1 MSIIKEFPILY
12 GKASNGKI
20 KTVKY
25 YIEQLE
31 DGTCDIVNEHGYIDG
46 KKQIDRRNIKSGK
59 NIGKKNETTIQE
71 QAISETNSKINKKK
85 DNNYTENP
93 SGEPDKAEHSLL
105 PMLAHTFSK
114 IDGDGKQIGRKH
126 HIKYPCFCQPKLN
139 GVRCL
144 TRLTTGKNAIFT
156 SRKFKEYKTLDHLV
170 NEVNFVFPE
179 LVDTGIPIDGEIYL
193 HGLTLQEINRRVK
206 KWRSGETTA
215 LEYWV
220 YDIADPSKTFDERR
234 KLIDTAFKQAH
245 INNKEYYEVLRVKQL
260 ETFVAAD
267 EDAVYRLHD
276 RFVKEGYEGVIIR
289 NSDGKYVMEK
299 RSNHLQK
306 YKEFIDEEFEIV
318 GHKVGEGREADAVVF
333 ICKVPNPTEQGQ
345 KTFEVRPR
353 GSIEQ
358 RRSWTEDIENIVGKE
373 LTVRYQELTEDN
385 VPSFPVGIAIRDY
398 E

>member
-1 MSIIKEFPILY
+1 MLY
-12 GKASNGKI
+12 GRARNGKI

-25 YIEQLE
+25 YVEELD

-46 KKQIDRRNIKSGK
+46 KKQTDRRNIKAGK

-71 QAISETNSKINKKK
+71 QAIAETESKISKKK
-85 DNNYTENP
+85 DSNYTEDPSGNP
-93 SGEPDKAEHSLL
+93 SKQERSLL
-105 PMLAHTFSK
+105 PMLAQTFSK
-114 IDGDGKQIGRKH
+114 LDESGKEKGRKH
-126 HIKYPCFCQPKLN
+126 YIKYPCYCQPKLN

-144 TRLTTGKNAIFT
+144 ARLTTGKNAIFT
-156 SRKFKEYKTLDHLV
+156 SRKFKEYNTLDHLV

-179 LVDTGIPIDGEIYL
+179 LVDTNIPIDGEIYL

-206 KWRSGETTA
+206 KWRSGDTTK

-220 YDIADPSKTFDERR
+220 YDIGDTTKTFEERT
-234 KLIDTAFKQAH
+234 KQIDTAFKQAH
-245 INNKEYYEVLRVKQL
+245 INNREYYDILRVKQL
-260 ETFVAAD
+260 ETFVAVD
-267 EDAVYRLHD
+267 EEAVYRLHD

-289 NSDGKYVMEK
+289 NMDGSYVFDH
-299 RSNHLQK
+299 RSNDLQK
-306 YKEFIDEEFEIV
+306 YKEFIDDEFEIV
-318 GHKVGEGREADAVVF
+318 DYKTGEGREENAIVF
-333 ICKVPNPTEQGQ
+333 ICKVKNPTASGQ
-345 KTFEVRPR
+345 KTFEIRPR

-358 RRSWTEDIENIVGKE
+358 RRAWTEDFDNIKGKE